1 MVDMPVSRR
10 RNVQQSTCARG
21 TTRNTRV
28 APTPPNETGGRFAPL
43 PRWIPSP
50 SSNASRTSRV
60 DAQDAQAD
68 SFSLLVATATR
79 FEIGC
84 VISPIIF
91 IIISV
96 ERALSAISVSNAV
109 RA

>member
-1 MVDMPVSRR
+1 MDDMPVSRR
-10 RNVQQSTCARG
+10 RNAHQSTCARG
-21 TTRNTRV
+21 TTRDAR
-28 APTPPNETGGRFAPL
+28 ARLRAQNETGGRFAPL

-50 SSNASRTSRV
+50 SSDASYI

>member
-1 MVDMPVSRR
+1 MPVSRR

-21 TTRNTRV
+21 KIGDARARLR
-28 APTPPNETGGRFAPL
+28 PQNETGGRFAPL

-84 VISPIIF
+84 AISPIIF

>member
-1 MVDMPVSRR
+1 MVDMAVSRR
-10 RNVQQSTCARG
+10 RIAHRSSCARG
-21 TTRNTRV
+21 TTSDARV
-28 APTPPNETGGRFAPL
+28 ARRPQNETGGRFAPL
-43 PRWIPSP
+43 PRWVPSP
-50 SSNASRTSRV
+50 SSDASYI
-60 DAQDAQAD
+60 DAQDGQAD

>member
-1 MVDMPVSRR
+1 MDDRPVSRR
-10 RNVQQSTCARG
+10 RNAHRSTRARG
-21 TTRNTRV
+21 TTSDARV
-28 APTPPNETGGRFAPL
+28 ARRPQNETGGRFAPL

-50 SSNASRTSRV
+50 SSDASRASRV
-60 DAQDAQAD
+60 DAQDGQAD

>member
-1 MVDMPVSRR
+1 MTWSTWPCPAVATRSNRPARAAKQGIPVSRL
-10 RNVQQSTCARG
+10 SSE
-21 TTRNTRV
+21 
-28 APTPPNETGGRFAPL
+28 NETGGRFAPL

-50 SSNASRTSRV
+50 SSRASYI